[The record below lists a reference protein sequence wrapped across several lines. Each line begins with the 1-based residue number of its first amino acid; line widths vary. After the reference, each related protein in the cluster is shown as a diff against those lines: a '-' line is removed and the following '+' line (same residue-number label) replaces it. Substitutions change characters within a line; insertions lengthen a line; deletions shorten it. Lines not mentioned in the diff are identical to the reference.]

1 MPNKRRHLMHSNP
14 YSPPAADCAIGNDL
28 LFAFYVVSKRKLAVL
43 FVATFGLYFMYWSY
57 RNWKNYRAAT
67 AVRVMPSIR
76 AVMSVWFT
84 YALVRAIDRRIYA
97 TGFRYKWYPRFLAL
111 TFILLCALESTRIWI
126 LDLHLSLAMLVVLLT
141 LQVSCLMR
149 VQVAINYLADDA
161 SGRQN
166 STLSPINWIWIVL
179 GLCWWGLLTSLILE
193 GLT

>member
-1 MPNKRRHLMHSNP
+1 MGK
-14 YSPPAADCAIGNDL
+14 DL
-28 LFAFYVVSKRKLAVL
+28 LCAFYVVSKRKLAVL
-43 FVATFGLYFMYWSY
+43 FVATLGLYFMYWSY

-67 AVRVMPSIR
+67 AVRVMPSVR

-84 YALVRAIDRRIYA
+84 YALFRAIDRRIYA

-111 TFILLCALESTRIWI
+111 TFILLCVLESTRIWI
-126 LDLHLSLAMLVVLLT
+126 LDLQLSLAILMVLLT

-166 STLSPINWIWIVL
+166 STLSPINWMWIVL
-179 GLCWWGLLTSLILE
+179 GLCWWGLLTSLILA
-193 GLT
+193 GLS